1 MRFQYVIGRSGVGK
15 SEYVLQQ
22 FVEQAQQVQGQEPFF
37 YLVPDQMSFQA
48 EWQLLQR
55 FPQQIA
61 SNIFSYSFKK
71 IVNVILTAWQERQP
85 QMGGRQT
92 ISDLGLQ
99 MIIRQVLLEQQK
111 HLKVYQS
118 VVKQSGFANYVLE
131 SLHEFQNWQID
142 EQVYH
147 QVSEQNDSL
156 AFQNKLHDL
165 ALIQQAVA
173 QKIAEQHV
181 WTPAQ
186 QLAMATQLLQEA
198 TIVEQLGLQK
208 ATIVIDGFHSFNKL
222 EQAFLQTLTTIV
234 KQTTLVLT
242 VDRPY
247 HTTEYER
254 SATFF
259 ISGRTYWQFRQF
271 TNQMFAAD
279 EVTEVW
285 LNPTNWR
292 RSSKPGLQ
300 QLEKW
305 LAAPA
310 SVATKQTVGDELHV
324 LGAMNRLREV
334 EALAQQIRQRI
345 LQGSRYHHIAVYVAQ
360 KDAYFHLI
368 KRIFPLYELPF
379 FLDEKTSMHF
389 HPVLETI
396 IGSLGTIKNNWQYEE
411 LFRTVKAGFFN
422 YEYQEENRYD
432 QELAAFE
439 RYCLKR
445 GKFGRKHW
453 LEQVEW
459 EYREFD
465 TIEHLQQP
473 LTKVE
478 AETTQ
483 WLQTL
488 KRQIT
493 QPLLSLEKS
502 LKQAKTVTDYSQALF
517 EYLVTSLHVPEQ
529 LTKQIIEA
537 EQRGDV
543 TQAKQNQQVWQQ
555 LVQVFEELVTVAGN
569 QELSLA
575 DYMTILETGL
585 EQLQFQIAPPA
596 LDQIL
601 IGDFER
607 ARFQMAKNQQGMGVE
622 HAFVLGVNDGLVPFA
637 TPSAGL
643 LTERE
648 RQYFKAAAVQLAP
661 DLTESIASQQLSF
674 YMVATSAKTSV
685 TFSYVLADG
694 ENGESE
700 MYPARILQQ
709 LCEQFNITPKL
720 YPQQLGEILQPY
732 SLTPQASYRYLHYHL
747 QQALQGEV
755 LASEWKT
762 AYNWLMQHHDQAHFV
777 QRSLNYR
784 NLAVKVK
791 KILIDQCFDKKISGT
806 ATRIETYNRCPYRF
820 YAQYMLHL
828 EQPSEYE
835 VAFLQIGNLYHHC
848 LELISLH
855 LFAQKQRFA
864 DLTREEIVN
873 LTNQAIQQL
882 EPYLAYHAFYETSRS
897 RYLLKKLQQNVII
910 SIERLVQIDQHSQF
924 ELRFAEV
931 SFGQKQSAYAARQ
944 YSIDPDYHLS
954 LRGKIDR
961 IDTLES
967 PEGTYVRII
976 DYKSTDKSIDFDE
989 IYHGLSLQMPMYLD
1003 VATQDILPEAQAAGM
1018 FYFTIQNKKNR
1029 IEQSEVSLQTGA
1041 PQQQLLGYALADE
1054 AIIAKMDDTFIDNTS
1069 TQYIKGIRKTKTGF
1083 YKTSAVLS
1091 KQELANLTQFTNQK
1105 LIQSAEQI
1113 VAGEVPIEPKGIQQ
1127 LPCGYCP
1134 YRSLCQFD
1142 QQLPENP
1149 GCYATTQHRADV
1161 LATSTSEEE

>member
-15 SEYVLQQ
+15 SEYAMQQ
-22 FVEQAQQVQGQEPFF
+22 FVEQAQQTNGQESFF
-37 YLVPDQMSFQA
+37 YLVPDQMSFQV
-48 EWQLLQR
+48 EWQLLRR
-55 FPQQIA
+55 FPNQIA
-61 SNIFSYSFKK
+61 SNLFSYSFKK
-71 IVNVILTAWQERQP
+71 IVHLILSTWQEQQQEILQP
-85 QMGGRQT
+85 IT
-92 ISDLGLQ
+92 DLGLQ
-99 MIIRQVLLEQQK
+99 MIVRQVLLEQQK
-111 HLKVYQS
+111 NLKVYQS
-118 VVKQSGFANYVLE
+118 VVKQPGFAHHVLE

-142 EQVYH
+142 AEAYERVR
-147 QVSEQNDSL
+147 SQNDNQ
-156 AFQNKLHDL
+156 AFQNKLQDL
-165 ALIQQAVA
+165 ALIQQEVA
-173 QKIAEQHV
+173 HKIAQQGV
-181 WTPAQ
+181 FTPAQ
-186 QLAMATQLLQEA
+186 QLIMATQLLEDQ
-198 TIVEQLGLQK
+198 TLVQQLGLRS

-222 EQAFLQTLTTIV
+222 EQAFLQALIRVV

-247 HTTEYER
+247 LTLDYEQ
-254 SATFF
+254 SQTFF

-271 TNQMFAAD
+271 TNQVFAD
-279 EVTEVW
+279 HEVHEVW
-285 LNPTNWR
+285 LNPR
-292 RSSKPGLQ
+292 DFSRSEKSGLRN
-300 QLEKW
+300 LEKW
-305 LAAPA
+305 LAAPT
-310 SVATKQTVGDELHV
+310 SVASKQHLSGDEIQV

-334 EALAQQIRQRI
+334 EALAQHIRQRI
-345 LQGSRYHHIAVYVAQ
+345 LQGNQYHEIAVYVSQ
-360 KDAYFHLI
+360 KDLYFPLI

-411 LFRTVKAGFFN
+411 LFRTLKAGFFN
-422 YEYQEENRYD
+422 YEQHEEQKYA

-453 LEQVEW
+453 LEEAVW
-459 EYREFD
+459 EYRQFE
-465 TIEHLQQP
+465 TIEHLQSP
-473 LTKVE
+473 LTKEE
-478 AETTQ
+478 AELTQ
-483 WLQTL
+483 RLRTM
-488 KRQIT
+488 KAQIT
-493 QPLLSLEKS
+493 KPLLNLEAS
-502 LKQAKTVTDYSQALF
+502 VKQAKTVAEYSRAIFQ
-517 EYLVTSLHVPEQ
+517 YLIADLQVPEQ
-529 LTKQIIEA
+529 LTQQIIEA

-555 LVQVFEELVTVAGN
+555 LIQVFEELVAVAGDHEVN
-569 QELSLA
+569 LN
-575 DYMTILETGL
+575 DYLTILETGF

-607 ARFQMAKNQQGMGVE
+607 ARFQMAKNAQRMGVE

-637 TPSAGL
+637 NTTAGL
-643 LTERE
+643 LTERD
-648 RQYFKAAAVQLAP
+648 RQAFKAAAVQLAP

-674 YMVATSAKTSV
+674 YMLATSAKTSV

-709 LCEQFNITPKL
+709 ICEQFELVPQL
-720 YPQQLGEILQPY
+720 YPQQFGQVLKPY
-732 SLTPQASYRYLHYHL
+732 ALTPQASYRYLHYHL
-747 QQALQGEV
+747 QQALQGET
-755 LASEWKT
+755 LAPQWQVT
-762 AYNWLMQHHDQAHFV
+762 YNWLMQYHDQAHFV

-784 NLAVKVK
+784 NCAATIQKELV
-791 KILIDQCFDKKISGT
+791 DQCFGKKISGT

-864 DLTREEIVN
+864 DLTREDIVS

-882 EPYLAYHAFYETSRS
+882 EPYLTYHAFYETARS
-897 RYLLKKLQQNVII
+897 RYLLQKLQQNVIV
-910 SIERLVQIDQHSQF
+910 SIERLVKIDQHSQF
-924 ELRFAEV
+924 ELRFAEL
-931 SFGQKQSAYAARQ
+931 SFGQKQSTFAARQ
-944 YSIDPDYHLS
+944 YPIAPDYLLS

-961 IDTLES
+961 IDTLEA
-967 PEGTYVRII
+967 EAGTYVRII

-1003 VATQDILPEAQAAGM
+1003 VATHDILPEAQAAGM
-1018 FYFTIQNKKNR
+1018 FYFTIQNKKLK
-1029 IEQSEVSLQTGA
+1029 IDQSEVSIQTGA

-1054 AIIAKMDDTFIDNTS
+1054 EIIAKMDDTFIENAKTE
-1069 TQYIKGIRKTKTGF
+1069 YIKGIRKSKTGF
-1083 YKTSAVLS
+1083 YSTSAVLS
-1091 KQELANLTQFTNQK
+1091 KQELTNLTQFTNQK
-1105 LIQSAEQI
+1105 LIQSAERI
-1113 VAGEVPIEPKGIQQ
+1113 VAGEVPIEPKGIKQ
-1127 LPCGYCP
+1127 LPCSYCP

-1142 QQLPENP
+1142 QHLPENP
-1149 GCYATTQHRADV
+1149 GCYATTQHKADV
-1161 LATSTSEEE
+1161 LNSGTQEDEA